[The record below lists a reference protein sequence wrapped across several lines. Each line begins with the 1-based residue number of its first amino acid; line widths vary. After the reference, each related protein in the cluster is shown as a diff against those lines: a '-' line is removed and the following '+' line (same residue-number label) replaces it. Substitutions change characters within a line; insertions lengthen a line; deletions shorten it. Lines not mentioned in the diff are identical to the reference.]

1 VFIRLRGCGRREGTN
16 EAEGVDMPPDHMPYP
31 GRYRHRRYLAS

>member
-1 VFIRLRGCGRREGTN
+1 VFTRFRGCGRRESTN